1 MLKTTTNKAR
11 QNIRQYIIAHCDG
24 ESYIGYTITKQPET
38 WEEVAAFIRQTFRDE
53 KRYQIGNQQEL
64 FIDWCQGLPSAL
76 DTCYYYNRS
85 AVDDLAVILEETEEE
100 KAKYTEEEAE
110 YMLSHLIYRELFT
123 NRPLRELKEDGEVIP
138 LF

>member
-11 QNIRQYIIAHCDG
+11 LNIRNYIMEQCDS
-24 ESYIGYTITKQPET
+24 ENYLGYTIKAKPET

-85 AVDDLAVILEETEEE
+85 VVDDLAVILEETEEE
-100 KAKYTEEEAE
+100 KARYTEEEAE

-123 NRPLRELKEDGEVIP
+123 NRPIRKEC
-138 LF
+138 

>member
-1 MLKTTTNKAR
+1 MLKTTTSKAR
-11 QNIRQYIIAHCDG
+11 LNIRKYIMEHCDS
-24 ESYIGYTITKQPET
+24 ENYLGYTIKAKPET
-38 WEEVAAFIRQTFRDE
+38 WEEVSAFIRQTFRDE
-53 KRYQIGNQQEL
+53 KRYQIGNQQGL
-64 FIDWCQGLPSAL
+64 FIGWCQGLPSAL

-123 NRPLRELKEDGEVIP
+123 NRPIRKEG
-138 LF
+138 